1 MKGKEAADLARQCEE
16 LIAKHRQETLELG
29 AAAGP
34 CAEGLVEARAL
45 EDADALKKAEPRWL
59 GGEFRPGPEAT
70 KAREEAMARR
80 LASAKE
86 PVVVVLL
93 GGAHDL
99 RQALERHA
107 PRARYVLLTTKAYR
121 EASGEP

>member
-1 MKGKEAADLARQCEE
+1 YEA
-16 LIAKHRQETLELG
+16 LIARPRQETLELG
-29 AAAGP
+29 AAVGP
-34 CAEGLVEARAL
+34 CAEGLVEVRAL
-45 EDADALKKAEPRWL
+45 EDADALKEAEPRWL
-59 GGEFRPGPEAT
+59 GGKFRPGPEAT

-121 EASGEP
+121 EASGGR